1 MNIEENILTENI
13 CVRPMAEA
21 DLDRVCEIEEASF
34 SMPWKKEDFA
44 QLIYDSGSEYFVI
57 EVDNYIVGAAGYT
70 DQVGEGY
77 INNVVIDEK
86 FRGRGLSGTL
96 MKKVLS
102 AGIKKGITDFT
113 LEVRVSNAPAVKLYE
128 SLGFESAGV
137 RKRFYEHPLEDAYV
151 MWLRSCEE

>member
-1 MNIEENILTENI
+1 MNIENRILPDNIS
-13 CVRPMAEA
+13 VRPMIEA

-34 SMPWKKEDFA
+34 SMPWKREDFA

-86 FRGRGLSGTL
+86 FRGRGLSGIL
-96 MKKVLS
+96 MKEVLS

-113 LEVRVSNAPAVKLYE
+113 LEVRCKNEAALRLYKG
-128 SLGFESAGV
+128 LGFVSEGI
-137 RKRFYEHPLEDAYV
+137 RKNYYTNPTDDAMI
-151 MWLRSCEE
+151 MWKR